1 MKKTVKNGLKILVVD
16 DEPSV
21 SRSIKML
28 LAHEGHSVETA
39 LDGKTALHALGQN
52 PFDLVITDY
61 FMGEMNGFQLAAHI
75 KERWPERPVIVA
87 TASMNHIEGVG
98 DLPANVDHLLSK
110 PFSMEE
116 LRAAINQVRV

>member
-1 MKKTVKNGLKILVVD
+1 MKKTAKSGLKILVVD

-39 LDGKTALHALGQN
+39 LDGKTALHTLGQN

-61 FMGEMNGFQLAAHI
+61 FMGEMNGLQLAAHI
-75 KERWPERPVIVA
+75 KERWPQCPIIVA
-87 TASMNHIEGVG
+87 TASMNYIEGNG
-98 DLPANVDHLLSK
+98 QLPANVNHLLNK

-116 LRAAINQVRV
+116 LRQAINRVRV